1 MQAPDGIVRVR
12 SKLDAWAHTIWDL
25 LPNIV
30 VALVVFTAFIVAA
43 KLARKLV
50 RRTLG
55 RWSKNAEVNQLLAT
69 TVRFAL
75 VCAGLFVALGILE
88 LDKTVTS
95 LLAGV
100 GVVGLALG
108 FAFKDIAANYMSG
121 VIIAVRTPFELGELV
136 ELKGYFGTVHA
147 LDLRATIL
155 KIPSG
160 ELVTIPNQEIVLNPI
175 VNFSRTGERRVEL
188 ELGVSYGED
197 LDEVKQVALEAVGG
211 LEERDESREAELYFS
226 GFGDSSID
234 LIVRFWLRGVSQREF
249 LAGRSAAVVAIKRA
263 FDERQ
268 ITIPF
273 PIRTLT
279 LDTTSRSILEAISS
293 RRNHNGRAR
302 REPRAKE

>member
-1 MQAPDGIVRVR
+1 VQAPDGIVRVR
-12 SKLDAWAHTIWDL
+12 GKLDAWAHAIWDL

-30 VALVVFTAFIVAA
+30 AALVVFAAFLLAA
-43 KLARKLV
+43 KLARRLV
-50 RRTLG
+50 LRALG

-69 TVRFAL
+69 TLRFVL
-75 VCAGLFVALGILE
+75 LCAGLFVALGILE

-100 GVVGLALG
+100 GVLGLALG

-136 ELKGYFGTVHA
+136 ELKGYFGTVQA
-147 LDLRATIL
+147 LDLRTTLL

-160 ELVTIPNQEIVLNPI
+160 ELVSIPNHEVVQNPI

-188 ELGVSYGED
+188 EVGVSYGDD

-211 LEERDESREAELYFS
+211 LEERDASREVELYFS
-226 GFGDSSID
+226 GFGESSID

-249 LAGRSAAVVAIKRA
+249 LEGRSAAVVAIKRA

-273 PIRTLT
+273 PIRTLE
-279 LDTTSRSILEAISS
+279 LDPSSRSLLEAVSS
-293 RRNHNGRAR
+293 RRRHNGLS
-302 REPRAKE
+302 